1 MRSLVV
7 RSHSGSSKPRGF
19 TSDAHHS
26 MADVRYVL
34 AHKPRI
40 EEHQKHHRRST
51 RLSTF
56 ALFLAC
62 VAASLII
69 LRSTKGIDKT
79 YGELEC
85 ERERHSVLIAPGSV
99 PGQREQ
105 EVFHGSG
112 ACDDQAESEI

>member
-1 MRSLVV
+1 M
-7 RSHSGSSKPRGF
+7 SHSGSSKPRGF

-34 AHKPRI
+34 AHKSHS

-79 YGELEC
+79 YGELELER

>member
-79 YGELEC
+79 YGELE
-85 ERERHSVLIAPGSV
+85 L
-99 PGQREQ
+99 
-105 EVFHGSG
+105 
-112 ACDDQAESEI
+112 